1 MNVSIV
7 SVSRRAGPPHLG
19 HVAFM
24 KASDVANGDT
34 APDSN
39 LTSSGRRTGNSSSG
53 TSCSPHLSQYTTG
66 IGTPQ

>member
-1 MNVSIV
+1 MSIV

-19 HVAFM
+19 HVVCRKF
-24 KASDVANGDT
+24 SDVANGDT

-39 LTSSGRRTGNSSSG
+39 LISSGKRTGNSSSG
-53 TSCSPHLSQYTTG
+53 TSCSPQVSQYTTG